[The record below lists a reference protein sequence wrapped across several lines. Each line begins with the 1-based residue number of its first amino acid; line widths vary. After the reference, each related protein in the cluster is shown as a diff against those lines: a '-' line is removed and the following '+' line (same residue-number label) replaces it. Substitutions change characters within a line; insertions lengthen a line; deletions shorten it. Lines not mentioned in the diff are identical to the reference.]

1 MERKIKLE
9 EILEN
14 WTSKATLTESG
25 PWDWFLLVRSISDSQ
40 VFDLCGIDCAI
51 YLSYL
56 RSSGRLFAVLSVIN
70 LFLIVLY
77 FTGDGETIVDHF
89 ILKSMVF
96 NIQKSNVKLVISFL
110 YA

>member
-96 NIQKSNVKLVISFL
+96 NIQKSNVKLAISFF